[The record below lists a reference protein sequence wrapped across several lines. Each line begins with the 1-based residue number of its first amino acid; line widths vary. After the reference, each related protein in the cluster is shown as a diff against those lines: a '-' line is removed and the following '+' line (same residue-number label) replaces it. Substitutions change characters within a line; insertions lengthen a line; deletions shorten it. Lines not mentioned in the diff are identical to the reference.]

1 LNINLSRTAISSRL
15 RVRRLGSILCCG
27 LVLAFP
33 LTMISATQVGA
44 DQSTLAYWL
53 TGNGTNATT
62 VSGATTLWAQTY
74 LPSGSTARLVNWCL
88 TINNSPVTS
97 NVGVPGW
104 SPGTYQ
110 DNSPATPSIFSN
122 GCWAVPSSSSGSLA
136 GEAQLSIDTTDWA
149 NGTYD
154 FQFIV
159 TDSNGITTT
168 SSILAVT
175 TQNDA
180 ATTSL
185 PTVQLSGIVGN
196 HTYSG
201 TVPFSIT
208 ALLASGQPDSISSV
222 CVQFDNDSCF
232 SHESGVLDTWSM
244 KNGTH
249 SVLVNATDSSGIILL
264 LPQLVFDTHNS
275 GGRILS
281 RSVTAKTS
289 STNSTLVNVS
299 VRVTFR
305 YANRLTLTWS
315 SDNSK
320 VSKMVRTVALSS
332 LGASNFT
339 LSNLT
344 PGTKYLA
351 RINASGP
358 NGSSTDSAFTIATPE
373 KAATSTSTGSKAPP
387 GGSGA
392 TNSQSAYVSRCS
404 PILVGDFKVFD
415 SRFNL
420 AMTDAVSFGNL
431 GPLKLV
437 SELAPAYG
445 DLVLGCANSSSSS
458 LNSKIR
464 SLALGLGVIAAEFK
478 DNATPLTFA
487 ATDNRLEE
495 LEKEIAAQI

>member
-1 LNINLSRTAISSRL
+1 
-15 RVRRLGSILCCG
+15 
-27 LVLAFP
+27 
-33 LTMISATQVGA
+33 MISATQVGA
-44 DQSTLAYWL
+44 DQSSLAYWL

-74 LPSGSTARLVNWCL
+74 LPSGSTATLVNWCL

-110 DNSPATPSIFSN
+110 DNAPSAPSIFSN
-122 GCWAVPSSSSGSLA
+122 GCWAVPSNSSGSLA

-154 FQFIV
+154 FQFTV

-185 PTVQLSGIVGN
+185 PTVLLSGIVEG

-208 ALLASGQPDSISSV
+208 ALLPSGQPDSISSV

-232 SHESGVLDTWSM
+232 SHVSGVLDTWAM

-249 SVLVNATDSSGIILL
+249 SVLVNATDSSGDSLSL
-264 LPQLVFDTHNS
+264 TPLMFDTHNS
-275 GGRILS
+275 GGSVLS
-281 RSVTAKTS
+281 RSVTAKMV
-289 STNSTLVNVS
+289 STNSTLAIAS
-299 VRVTFR
+299 VKVTFR

-315 SDNSK
+315 SDNSN
-320 VSKMVRTVALSS
+320 VSKMVHRVALSS
-332 LGASNFT
+332 LGANTFT

-344 PGTKYLA
+344 AGTKYLA
-351 RINASGP
+351 RVSASGP
-358 NGSSTDSAFTIATPE
+358 NGSSTDSSFTIATP
-373 KAATSTSTGSKAPP
+373 ATSISTVSKVPSS
-387 GGSGA
+387 GSGA
-392 TNSQSAYVSRCS
+392 SNSQSTRSAYVSRCS
-404 PILVGDFKVFD
+404 PILIGDFKAFD
-415 SRFNL
+415 SRFNN
-420 AMTDAVSFGNL
+420 AMTDALSYGKL
-431 GPLKLV
+431 GPLRLV
-437 SELAPAYG
+437 TEAAPAYG
-445 DLVLGCANSSSSS
+445 DLILGCADSSSSS

-464 SLALGLGVIAAEFK
+464 SLALGLGILGAEFK

-487 ATDNRLEE
+487 ATDSRLEK